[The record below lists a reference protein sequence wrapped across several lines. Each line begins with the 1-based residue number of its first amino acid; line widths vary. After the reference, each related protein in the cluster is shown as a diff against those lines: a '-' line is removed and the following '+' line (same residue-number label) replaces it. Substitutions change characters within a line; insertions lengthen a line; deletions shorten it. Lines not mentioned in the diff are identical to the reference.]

1 VSKGGEAL
9 GRNWSSFALPSLVNQ
24 IKPVYPK
31 VSSKG
36 GRQPYPLGTILRI
49 HLMPKWCCLS
59 EPTMEDALIEIAS
72 IRRSAGI
79 AEISN
84 RIPNEKTILAF
95 QH

>member
-1 VSKGGEAL
+1 
-9 GRNWSSFALPSLVNQ
+9 
-24 IKPVYPK
+24 
-31 VSSKG
+31 
-36 GRQPYPLGTILRI
+36 
-49 HLMPKWCCLS
+49 
-59 EPTMEDALIEIAS
+59 MEDALIEIAS